1 MKKTLTL
8 VLAALVLL
16 GIVTTALA
24 EGVPAPKPF
33 KIAAVWGAST
43 DSERTAQI
51 NNLRTIVETAGGEF
65 IHAQA
70 SDTPEEQVNGVES
83 AIAAGVSGL
92 IMTPCA
98 DSIVPRVQRACEE
111 AGVYFAFVYRDC
123 ADPDIKADLEA
134 CSYYVGGSSA
144 DDIKTGYD
152 AMKILADD
160 GRKNV
165 AVFAMTIGNLTGD
178 GRDEGAS
185 KAAEEFG
192 VNIVNFTR
200 GVTEAADATKVVENL
215 IAAYPELDGIQ
226 CQAANYCPGIV
237 TAIINAL
244 ESLGK
249 TDDVK
254 VSIIDYYPDMGTH
267 FENGV
272 LLGAV
277 GGNNI
282 TEPIFCMF
290 EVVNAVLG
298 TPLADE
304 PFKVT
309 GQYLPA
315 TGVETANDYNYYI
328 GGNIPVYIGDEILH
342 LIKYYNPDLTLD
354 EFLNIANGISVEE
367 VVRRHEGM

>member
-16 GIVTTALA
+16 GIVTTAFA

-70 SDTPEEQVNGVES
+70 SDTPEEQINGVES

-92 IMTPCA
+92 IMTPCS

-192 VNIVNFTR
+192 LTLL
-200 GVTEAADATKVVENL
+200 TSLEALLKLQMPRRSLKTLLLHIPNL
-215 IAAYPELDGIQ
+215 MVSSAKLQTIAL
-226 CQAANYCPGIV
+226 
-237 TAIINAL
+237 
-244 ESLGK
+244 
-249 TDDVK
+249 
-254 VSIIDYYPDMGTH
+254 
-267 FENGV
+267 V
-272 LLGAV
+272 LL
-277 GGNNI
+277 
-282 TEPIFCMF
+282 
-290 EVVNAVLG
+290 L
-298 TPLADE
+298 L
-304 PFKVT
+304 
-309 GQYLPA
+309 L
-315 TGVETANDYNYYI
+315 
-328 GGNIPVYIGDEILH
+328 
-342 LIKYYNPDLTLD
+342 
-354 EFLNIANGISVEE
+354 
-367 VVRRHEGM
+367 